1 MVAVVNQLFWNVEKG
16 IFIVCYGPTTKLYLK
31 GFAIGT
37 KWKNFKHKMIYYY
50 FSEDTESL
58 QLKQKF
64 DSNSIEEQS
73 KWGNSEV

>member
-1 MVAVVNQLFWNVEKG
+1 MLKKEFLLYVMDQQLNYILRICNWH
-16 IFIVCYGPTTKLYLK
+16 
-31 GFAIGT
+31 

>member
-1 MVAVVNQLFWNVEKG
+1 
-16 IFIVCYGPTTKLYLK
+16 
-31 GFAIGT
+31 
-37 KWKNFKHKMIYYY
+37 MIYYF

-73 KWGNSEV
+73 KWGNSEVKN